1 MKLIR
6 EFIIKEIILLFV
18 ALLIIESF
26 IIYILHKRAKIIYD
40 DTYNETMDKIENKT
54 IEVAQKFD
62 EFTKNYI
69 SKYLADLKLISM
81 HSILFNINGTDDAIL
96 DNEYGITISDE
107 SLQESFPKFDMEKDN
122 PYVDAYEKEFK
133 DIYDRNIILNILFNN
148 TEHPELNTIAY
159 HNSQGDDLSN
169 IADEE
174 VIRIK
179 NMIPIFKSLFIK
191 RYLVKRNNTD
201 YLRFFIFN
209 KEKIYIYPPFYYEST
224 PAYFYDKIYPTM
236 DVCDTDYFPD
246 CYYNYI
252 LNTNYLP
259 LANLLQKNLNQIN
272 YLLIFREKMN
282 LTKNYGSLCI
292 RMKYLKNQEE
302 PSFVC
307 IEVDFSKLFNISSLD
322 ALEKYD
328 IGILTNFGNNF
339 FFSSSTSRYQK
350 LYNVSNAKL
359 FTFYHILYYNL
370 SLSVQEKGMEIDWNE
385 IDKEYE
391 GIMGKI
397 INKLNEFKT
406 NKDKYIIINFNKTI
420 CRKKLLERGYEII
433 KDEFKLILVPVSFEI
448 KLLDENYLEYGDP
461 LLKNIDMYVYSIIST
476 NPNTNKEN
484 LLAIVTLKRVR
495 YILFCSLISFVI
507 LCLYVLFISLISQ
520 YSFNPIYDIQKQLNK
535 LEITMKNNFI
545 LEEDKTI
552 APNKEIAELKE
563 IYELMR
569 KIQIIKNAFEKEN
582 YLKKHNVEFY
592 NLTNDIKKKD
602 IKEICTSFLGFY
614 HFKNESYSLAENEF
628 HSTILCL
635 QERENEIL
643 SGKNTEFD
651 DKIKDAIKR

>member
-96 DNEYGITISDE
+96 DNEYEIAISDE

-148 TEHPELNTIAY
+148 TEHPELNNIAY

-236 DVCDTDYFPD
+236 DVCETDYFPD

-252 LNTNYLP
+252 LTTYYLP
-259 LANLLQKNLNQIN
+259 FANLLQKNLNQIN
-272 YLLIFREKMN
+272 YLI
-282 LTKNYGSLCI
+282 
-292 RMKYLKNQEE
+292 
-302 PSFVC
+302 
-307 IEVDFSKLFNISSLD
+307 
-322 ALEKYD
+322 
-328 IGILTNFGNNF
+328 
-339 FFSSSTSRYQK
+339 
-350 LYNVSNAKL
+350 
-359 FTFYHILYYNL
+359 
-370 SLSVQEKGMEIDWNE
+370 
-385 IDKEYE
+385 
-391 GIMGKI
+391 
-397 INKLNEFKT
+397 
-406 NKDKYIIINFNKTI
+406 
-420 CRKKLLERGYEII
+420 
-433 KDEFKLILVPVSFEI
+433 
-448 KLLDENYLEYGDP
+448 
-461 LLKNIDMYVYSIIST
+461 
-476 NPNTNKEN
+476 
-484 LLAIVTLKRVR
+484 
-495 YILFCSLISFVI
+495 
-507 LCLYVLFISLISQ
+507 
-520 YSFNPIYDIQKQLNK
+520 
-535 LEITMKNNFI
+535 
-545 LEEDKTI
+545 
-552 APNKEIAELKE
+552 
-563 IYELMR
+563 
-569 KIQIIKNAFEKEN
+569 
-582 YLKKHNVEFY
+582 
-592 NLTNDIKKKD
+592 
-602 IKEICTSFLGFY
+602 
-614 HFKNESYSLAENEF
+614 
-628 HSTILCL
+628 
-635 QERENEIL
+635 
-643 SGKNTEFD
+643 
-651 DKIKDAIKR
+651 